1 MIILCYHEL
10 CDNPA
15 TPWELKSEEFRE
27 HLKVLQERGYRDAFI
42 PDSEH
47 DNAKDRV
54 AITFDD
60 GRIGCVLAADI
71 LAEIGWNATFY
82 ITTGFI
88 NGTHEPRRKCPT
100 EFMTWDQINH
110 IDSLGNIVAAHSVS
124 HTPFEELKTI
134 EIAREMHSSKHEME
148 SRCVYGCEDFAT
160 PHGFW
165 SEEVAELVEILGFS
179 TLVTTEFGA
188 NKDFNPYRLQ
198 RWEVHSPCPRDVF
211 ERKLDELEAML

>member
-10 CDNPA
+10 CDNPT
-15 TPWELKSEEFRE
+15 TPWELKPEEFRE
-27 HLKVLQERGYRDAFI
+27 HLEVLQERGYRDAFI
-42 PDSEH
+42 PDIEYE
-47 DNAKDRV
+47 NAKDKV

-88 NGTHEPRRKCPT
+88 NGTNKPRRKCPT
-100 EFMTWDQINH
+100 GFMTWDQINH
-110 IDSLGNIVAAHSVS
+110 IDLLGNIVAAHSVC
-124 HTPFEELKTI
+124 HAPFDELTTI
-134 EIAREMHSSKHEME
+134 EIVREMCCSKQEIERHYDRE
-148 SRCVYGCEDFAT
+148 CGDFAT

-165 SEEVAELVEILGFS
+165 SEEVAELAEILGFS

-198 RWEVHSPCPRDVF
+198 RWEVHSPCPREEF